1 MEFKGPWGWT
11 LNGIVIG
18 IAIFNV
24 AGVAGTAYG
33 PIWQFPVIFGG
44 FWDPKVPFL
53 GGKKVPNWPPQ
64 MWSTMFNIVQ
74 PMFNPFVVARTAYGQ
89 LWPYLTEKGHFGGFW
104 GPPVP
109 FLGGKKGPNWPP
121 PDVKYNVQPCSTNV
135 QPIWGCWECLWPN
148 MAILGQKG
156 HKIWPVAAPQGSKSV
171 PQRSIILI
179 WPTDI

>member
-24 AGVAGTAYG
+24 AGVTGTAYG

-121 PDVKYNVQPCSTNV
+121 QMWSIMFNLVQPMFNPFGVAGNAYGQIWQFWARKAIKYGQWRPPKVQKVSLNV
-135 QPIWGCWECLWPN
+135 PL
-148 MAILGQKG
+148 
-156 HKIWPVAAPQGSKSV
+156 S
-171 PQRSIILI
+171 
-179 WPTDI
+179 